1 MQLFYLLSF
10 VAAVSHAAALPQP
23 AGLSDKYSSNVDIT
37 FASFLGARSYQPVLN
52 SKEDSATLV
61 SLKRRADSDGAS
73 GKPRRS
79 SPPPSPLLTPE
90 DVEKIIAKFFKD
102 SDFTSANIS
111 STIDKVGDGA
121 VDFYKDGERAGKEIG
136 GTAGPMLKRYLDR
149 DIYVIV
155 ALIGWM
161 VKEGSPIMG
170 VIRSVVGDEEYFKFF
185 REFITAL
192 EESAYVSSEK
202 EGEVV
207 KAVSNILTKTG
218 TVIENVNTINTSFKD
233 LFDSRMKLFTLL
245 GSPLK
250 DSEAGKILYGHI
262 SNVVTSLG
270 KFVADQQKIHDDIIK
285 ALGPP
290 PPK

>member
-149 DIYVIV
+149 DIY
-155 ALIGWM
+155 
-161 VKEGSPIMG
+161 
-170 VIRSVVGDEEYFKFF
+170 
-185 REFITAL
+185 
-192 EESAYVSSEK
+192 

>member
-1 MQLFYLLSF
+1 MQFFCLLSF
-10 VAAVSHAAALPQP
+10 VAAILPTCIKLQRGFGYFGVTETTSRFWGP
-23 AGLSDKYSSNVDIT
+23 
-37 FASFLGARSYQPVLN
+37 
-52 SKEDSATLV
+52 
-61 SLKRRADSDGAS
+61 S
-73 GKPRRS
+73 GRNRGS
-79 SPPPSPLLTPE
+79 GPPPSPLLTPE

-121 VDFYKDGERAGKEIG
+121 VDFYKDGEKAGKEIG

-161 VKEGSPIMG
+161 VKEGNPIMG
-170 VIRSVVGDEEYFKFF
+170 VIRSVMGDEKYYKFF

-218 TVIENVNTINTSFKD
+218 TVTENVNTINTSFKD
-233 LFDSRMKLFTLL
+233 LFDSRIALFTLL